1 MTGSTT
7 RAPGAGRRRSLNR
20 VMAQTEPPAAGVL
33 PDPEY
38 TPPPASAIEHI
49 AAHLAEH
56 EISIRLERD
65 VSFLGN
71 PQPEA
76 LISYVAA
83 MGERAQRYHCAKCPG
98 RVFLI
103 DPVDPVDLRSPEE
116 RQAARTREEVQAALA
131 ELGPGAPPA
140 RRGPAA
146 RDPKAARREELCQ
159 QWMLAR
165 YRELGNR
172 EEVWDELEA
181 LPKDNPELW
190 QDLAEGFHPLGCS
203 TLQRYWKRIPQTAR
217 DAAKADY
224 RAIPERERNAAAAAR
239 RKQKLT
245 G

>member
-1 MTGSTT
+1 
-7 RAPGAGRRRSLNR
+7 
-20 VMAQTEPPAAGVL
+20 MARTEPPAAGVL

-38 TPPPASAIEHI
+38 TPPPPSAIEHI
-49 AAHLAEH
+49 ARHLAEH
-56 EISIRLERD
+56 DIPMRLERD

-83 MGERAQRYHCAKCPG
+83 AGKRAQRYHCARCPG
-98 RVFLI
+98 RVFLT
-103 DPVDPVDLRSPEE
+103 DPVDLRSPEE

-131 ELGPGAPPA
+131 ELAPATPVV

-172 EEVWDELEA
+172 EDVWDELKA

-190 QDLAEGFHPLGCS
+190 RELADEFHALARD
-203 TLQRYWKRIPQTAR
+203 TIRRYWKRIPQPDR
-217 DAAKADY
+217 DAAKDAF
-224 RAIPERERNAAAAAR
+224 RATPERERNAAAAAR
-239 RKQKLT
+239 RKHKLT

>member
-1 MTGSTT
+1 MV
-7 RAPGAGRRRSLNR
+7 RAEL
-20 VMAQTEPPAAGVL
+20 PAAGVL
-33 PDPEY
+33 PDPVY

-49 AAHLAEH
+49 ARHLSEH
-56 EISIRLERD
+56 GIPMRLERD

-83 MGERAQRYHCAKCPG
+83 AGERAQRYHCASCPG

-103 DPVDPVDLRSPEE
+103 DPVDLRSPEE

-131 ELGPGAPPA
+131 ELAPVV

-146 RDPKAARREELCQ
+146 RDPKAARREELCH

-172 EEVWDELEA
+172 EDVWDELKA
-181 LPKDNPELW
+181 LPQEDPGLWRELA
-190 QDLAEGFHPLGCS
+190 DEFHGLALD
-203 TLQRYWKRIPQTAR
+203 TIRRYWKRIPQTAR

-224 RAIPERERNAAAAAR
+224 LATPERERNAAAAAR
-239 RKQKLT
+239 RKHKLT

>member
-1 MTGSTT
+1 
-7 RAPGAGRRRSLNR
+7 
-20 VMAQTEPPAAGVL
+20 MAYADLPAAGVL
-33 PDPEY
+33 PDPVY
-38 TPPPASAIEHI
+38 SPPPASAIEHI
-49 AAHLAEH
+49 AGHLAEH
-56 EISIRLERD
+56 DISMRLDRD

-76 LISYVAA
+76 PISYAA
-83 MGERAQRYHCAKCPG
+83 GAGGRAQRYHCSRCPG
-98 RVFLI
+98 FVFLI
-103 DPVDPVDLRSPEE
+103 DPVALQSPEE
-116 RQAARTREEVQAALA
+116 REAARVREEVQAALA
-131 ELGPGAPPA
+131 ELGPGAPVV

-146 RDPKAARREELCQ
+146 RDPKAAQREERCQ

-181 LPKDNPELW
+181 LPQDDSELW
-190 QDLAEGFHPLGCS
+190 GELAEGFHGLALD
-203 TLQRYWKRIPQTAR
+203 TIRRYWKRIPQPDR

-224 RAIPERERNAAAAAR
+224 RAIPARERNAAAAAR

>member
-1 MTGSTT
+1 
-7 RAPGAGRRRSLNR
+7 
-20 VMAQTEPPAAGVL
+20 MAHADLPAAGVL

-38 TPPPASAIEHI
+38 TPPPPSAIEHI
-49 AAHLAEH
+49 ARHLAEH
-56 EISIRLERD
+56 DIPMRLDRD

-76 LISYVAA
+76 LISYAA
-83 MGERAQRYHCAKCPG
+83 AAGERAQRYHCAKCPG
-98 RVFLI
+98 SVFLI
-103 DPVDPVDLRSPEE
+103 DPVDLQSPEQRE
-116 RQAARTREEVQAALA
+116 AARVRDEVQAALA
-131 ELGPGAPPA
+131 ELAPGAPVV

-146 RDPKAARREELCQ
+146 RDPKAAQREERCQ

-190 QDLAEGFHPLGCS
+190 QDLAEGFHPLGSS

-217 DAAKADY
+217 DAAKDAF
-224 RAIPERERNAAAAAR
+224 RATPERERNAAAAAR
-239 RKQKLT
+239 RKHKLT

>member
-1 MTGSTT
+1 
-7 RAPGAGRRRSLNR
+7 
-20 VMAQTEPPAAGVL
+20 MAQTEPPAAGVL
-33 PDPEY
+33 PDPIY
-38 TPPPASAIEHI
+38 TPPPPSAIEHI
-49 AAHLAEH
+49 ARHLSEH
-56 EISIRLERD
+56 AIPMRLERD

-83 MGERAQRYHCAKCPG
+83 AGARARRYHCARCPG

-103 DPVDPVDLRSPEE
+103 DPVDLRSPEE
-116 RQAARTREEVQAALA
+116 RQAARTRDEVQAALA
-131 ELGPGAPPA
+131 ELAPGAPPA

-159 QWMLAR
+159 QWMLDR

-190 QDLAEGFHPLGCS
+190 QDLAEGFHPLGSS

-217 DAAKADY
+217 DAAKDAF
-224 RAIPERERNAAAAAR
+224 RATPERERNAAAAAR